1 MKVVWTRAV
10 AAACAVLVVLSLA
23 ACQTK
28 SGAAAV
34 VDGTRISE
42 GDLDRYVGNATT
54 DNVLSKQ
61 FALTYLVKEALY
73 ERVLT
78 DHGGVPADNV
88 LAGYHDTA
96 IAQILSDQLGT
107 GAAADALISKVL
119 VDRGVSTDL
128 VAVVTRAVELEWAT
142 YQRLKVAA
150 AEFLPTVAAFKVP
163 VSISPRYG
171 TWDAASQDLG
181 NPVTP
186 SFLTVAPT
194 ASPSQTAPATAA
206 TP

>member
-1 MKVVWTRAV
+1 MKLVWTRAV
-10 AAACAVLVVLSLA
+10 AAVCTVLVVLSLA

-34 VDGTRISE
+34 VGGQRISE
-42 GDLDRYVGNATT
+42 GDLDGYVGNAATE
-54 DNVLSKQ
+54 VLLSRQ
-61 FALTYLVKEALY
+61 FALTYLVKAALY
-73 ERVLT
+73 ERVLSE
-78 DHGGVPADNV
+78 HGGVPADTV

-96 IAQILSDQLGT
+96 IAQILSNQLGS
-107 GAAADALISKVL
+107 GAAADALIAKVL
-119 VDRGVSTDL
+119 VARGVSADL
-128 VAVVTRAVELEWAT
+128 VPVVERAVELEWAT

-150 AEFLPTVAAFKVP
+150 AQFLPTVAAFRIP

-171 TWDAASQDLG
+171 AWDKASQDLV

-194 ASPSQTAPATAA
+194 PSASAA